1 MDIKEMKND
10 PRRYHKI
17 KVNGDKCMGCMKC
30 MKTCCYDVY
39 KWDKVNKQPIPAYT
53 EECVSCMQCVHFCPA
68 RAIELE
74 KATVAFFDPFF
85 DPFDLNN

>member
-53 EECVSCMQCVHFCPA
+53 
-68 RAIELE
+68 
-74 KATVAFFDPFF
+74 
-85 DPFDLNN
+85 